1 MASACCG
8 RVFAALPRGGSSRHL
23 SRYTLRHT
31 RPLDRPWLKIR
42 GTLINYSGV
51 RMAWQALADEAAI
64 QEEEALGVQIG
75 SHDIAICRLD
85 GQIYAIHNICTH
97 QYARLSDGYIEDGCI
112 ECPLH
117 QGRFE
122 IKTGAACGAPVSG
135 SLRVYPV
142 KVEEGKVWVELGD

>member
-1 MASACCG
+1 MLFRSN
-8 RVFAALPRGGSSRHL
+8 RGE
-23 SRYTLRHT
+23 
-31 RPLDRPWLKIR
+31 
-42 GTLINYSGV
+42 

-135 SLRVYPV
+135 TLRVYPV